1 MAKSFQMKS
10 GRSAPPTAPSAST
23 PNAMDNES
31 GIDMN
36 FDFMDFD
43 YSVFEDDSNVDT
55 LLDKACD
62 DVMFYELKSKTVPE
76 ETET

>member
-1 MAKSFQMKS
+1 
-10 GRSAPPTAPSAST
+10 
-23 PNAMDNES
+23 MDNES

-36 FDFMDFD
+36 FDFVDFD
-43 YSVFEDDSNVDT
+43 YSVFEDDTNS
-55 LLDKACD
+55 LLDKACN

>member
-1 MAKSFQMKS
+1 MPSTIFEVEDLEPKC
-10 GRSAPPTAPSAST
+10 GAP
-23 PNAMDNES
+23 NVMDTES

-36 FDFMDFD
+36 FDFVDFD
-43 YSVFEDDSNVDT
+43 YSVFEDDSNIDS
-55 LLDKACD
+55 LLDKACN

>member
-1 MAKSFQMKS
+1 
-10 GRSAPPTAPSAST
+10 
-23 PNAMDNES
+23 MDTES

-43 YSVFEDDSNVDT
+43 YSVFEDDSNVDS
-55 LLDKACD
+55 LLDKACN

>member
-1 MAKSFQMKS
+1 MC
-10 GRSAPPTAPSAST
+10 AP
-23 PNAMDNES
+23 NVMDNES

-36 FDFMDFD
+36 FDFIDFD
-43 YSVFEDDSNVDT
+43 YSVFEDGSNANS
-55 LLDKACD
+55 LLDKACN

>member
-1 MAKSFQMKS
+1 MTSGKS
-10 GRSAPPTAPSAST
+10 THTNST
-23 PNAMDNES
+23 PNVMDNES

-43 YSVFEDDSNVDT
+43 YSVFEDDSNVDS
-55 LLDKACD
+55 LLDKACN

>member
-1 MAKSFQMKS
+1 MKS
-10 GRSAPPTAPSAST
+10 GKGMPATAAPTAAA
-23 PNAMDNES
+23 PNNVMDNES

-55 LLDKACD
+55 LLDKACN

>member
-1 MAKSFQMKS
+1 
-10 GRSAPPTAPSAST
+10 
-23 PNAMDNES
+23 MDNES

-36 FDFMDFD
+36 FDFIDFGCI
-43 YSVFEDDSNVDT
+43 FEDDKNAMS

-62 DVMFYELKSKTVPE
+62 DIMFYELKSKTVPE

>member
-1 MAKSFQMKS
+1 MKS
-10 GRSAPPTAPSAST
+10 GKNVHTPTT
-23 PNAMDNES
+23 PNVMDNES

-43 YSVFEDDSNVDT
+43 YSVFEDDSNVDS
-55 LLDKACD
+55 LLDKACN

>member
-1 MAKSFQMKS
+1 MKIN
-10 GRSAPPTAPSAST
+10 RDVKKDEVEPADAP
-23 PNAMDNES
+23 NVMDNES

-36 FDFMDFD
+36 FDFIDFD
-43 YSVFEDDSNVDT
+43 YSVFDDGTNADT
-55 LLDKACD
+55 LLDKACN

>member
-1 MAKSFQMKS
+1 
-10 GRSAPPTAPSAST
+10 
-23 PNAMDNES
+23 MDNES

-36 FDFMDFD
+36 FDFVDFD
-43 YSVFEDDSNVDT
+43 YSVLDDTMSM
-55 LLDKACD
+55 LDKACD

>member
-1 MAKSFQMKS
+1 MTSGKSTNT
-10 GRSAPPTAPSAST
+10 RSTT
-23 PNAMDNES
+23 PNVMDNES

-43 YSVFEDDSNVDT
+43 YSVFEDDSNVDS
-55 LLDKACD
+55 LLDKACN

>member
-1 MAKSFQMKS
+1 MNHHMKS
-10 GRSAPPTAPSAST
+10 GKSDPAAPTT
-23 PNAMDNES
+23 PNVMDNES

-43 YSVFEDDSNVDT
+43 YSVFEDDSNVDS
-55 LLDKACD
+55 LLDKACN